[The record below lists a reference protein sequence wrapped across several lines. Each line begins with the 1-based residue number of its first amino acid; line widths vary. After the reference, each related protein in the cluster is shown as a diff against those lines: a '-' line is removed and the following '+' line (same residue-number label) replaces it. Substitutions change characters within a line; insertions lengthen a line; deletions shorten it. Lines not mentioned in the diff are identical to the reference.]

1 MRILV
6 TGATGYIGGRI
17 IPHLLEQGHDVT
29 VLVRDPRRFHT
40 SREVANLH
48 VVQGD
53 LLSPETLVQGLHG
66 FDAAYYLVHSMM
78 AGHAFETRDEQAA
91 ANFGKAASD
100 CRHVIYLGG
109 LQPPATSSR
118 HLRSRAET
126 GEVLARYFAGRVTE
140 FRAGP
145 IIGSGSASFEMVRY
159 LSERLPVMITP
170 RWVRTEVSPIAVG
183 DVLEYLCQALA
194 TGPLGTLD
202 IGMPPMPFVEMMQ
215 QYARVRGLKRRR
227 LIITPLL
234 APGLAARWVGLVTPI
249 PNRLAVPLVQGM
261 TQPLRA
267 DTRRASEVFPDITP
281 MPYEE
286 AIRRALSKLETQVV
300 ETRWSDALGNGKA
313 FELVDE
319 EGLIREVRRVHAP
332 VPPEALFRA
341 FTGIG
346 GDRGWL
352 VWNALWRVRGV
363 LDKLAGGPGLR
374 RGRRDP
380 HTLREGDPVDF
391 WRVERIESPSRLRL
405 RAEMRLPGRAWL
417 QWETAP
423 GETPGTS
430 VLTQTALFEPM
441 GVWGALYW
449 YALYPIHLFIFS
461 DLAKAI
467 VAEAVRDYEPSKVA

>member
-1 MRILV
+1 MPNLN
-6 TGATGYIGGRI
+6 
-17 IPHLLEQGHDVT
+17 
-29 VLVRDPRRFHT
+29 VL
-40 SREVANLH
+40 
-48 VVQGD
+48 QGD
-53 LLSPETLVQGLHG
+53 LLSPDPVAMGLGG

-91 ANFGKAASD
+91 ANFGRAAAD

-109 LQPPATSSR
+109 IQPPATSSR

-126 GEVLARYFAGRVTE
+126 GEVLARCFPDRVTE

-170 RWVRTEVSPIAVG
+170 RWVRTEVSPIAVH
-183 DVLEYLCQALA
+183 DVLDYLCRALE

-202 IGMPPMPFVEMMQ
+202 IGMSPMPFVEMMQ

-227 LIITPLL
+227 LFITPLL
-234 APGLAARWVGLVTPI
+234 APGLAARWVGFVTPI
-249 PNRLAVPLVQGM
+249 PNRLAVPLVEGM

-267 DTRRASEVFPDITP
+267 DTQRAGELFPEVTP
-281 MPYEE
+281 LDYEE
-286 AIRRALSKLETQVV
+286 AIHRALSKLDTQVV
-300 ETRWSDALGNGKA
+300 ETRWSDALGNEKA

-319 EGLIREVRRVHAP
+319 EGLIREVRRVRAP
-332 VPPEALFRA
+332 VPQDALFRA
-341 FTGIG
+341 FAGIG
-346 GDRGWL
+346 GDKGWL
-352 VWNALWRVRGV
+352 VWNTLWRLRGL

-380 HTLREGDPVDF
+380 HVLREGDPLDF
-391 WRVERIESPSRLRL
+391 WRVERVEPPNRLRL

-417 QWETAP
+417 QWDTTP

-430 VLTQTALFEPM
+430 VLTQTALFEPK
-441 GVWGALYW
+441 GLWGALYW
-449 YALYPIHLFIFS
+449 YALLIRRNTNWVRFRPVKTGALGANRQTIRQETRGEGASGVRGMWGPI
-461 DLAKAI
+461 AGEAG
-467 VAEAVRDYEPSKVA
+467 AVRVAAVRRTAAERWAL